1 MGKHRF
7 STQIQLIDNHLENIG
22 AINTDE
28 ARQLYSI
35 VDVPTVIS
43 KLGKRKKIRHKPIN
57 RPNPVTGKIRGIV
70 EYSLERNNAE

>member
-1 MGKHRF
+1 MLSF
-7 STQIQLIDNHLENIG
+7 QTQIQLMANHLKNIG

-28 ARQLYSI
+28 ARKLYSI

-43 KLGKRKKIRHKPIN
+43 KISKTMPIIHKPIN

-70 EYSLERNNAE
+70 EYRLDKSNAE

>member
-1 MGKHRF
+1 MN
-7 STQIQLIDNHLENIG
+7 NHLEKIG

-28 ARQLYSI
+28 ARMLYAI

-43 KLGKRKKIRHKPIN
+43 KLGKVRTILHKSIN

-70 EYSLERNNAE
+70 EYSLDRSVAE